1 MNIFKLNCSRILPLW
16 YNDDSHNGD
25 NDKEICPSLVHVVGM
40 NAKGPLVTECNADG
54 MSHHITYYYWNFIGW
69 CDQSGRCF
77 RVENGMIGYK
87 E

>member
-1 MNIFKLNCSRILPLW
+1 MKS
-16 YNDDSHNGD
+16 
-25 NDKEICPSLVHVVGM
+25 
-40 NAKGPLVTECNADG
+40 NADD

-69 CDQSGRCF
+69 YDQSGRCF

>member
-1 MNIFKLNCSRILPLW
+1 
-16 YNDDSHNGD
+16 
-25 NDKEICPSLVHVVGM
+25 M